1 MTFGERL
8 KEFMGY
14 KRMNIRAFETKCGL
28 NNGTVYRVIK
38 NNTSLNGDSIAA
50 IGNTWLDLDL
60 NWLLIG
66 IGKMLKIDPIEDV
79 IDLEKNST
87 GTNLNRFGIEAQLSR
102 ADRQIELQQEMI
114 VILKDIIKDQKTAV
128 KVTAPNK

>member
-8 KEFMGY
+8 KEFIEH
-14 KRMNIRAFETKCGL
+14 KRMNISSFENECGL
-28 NNGTVYRVIK
+28 KNGTAYRVIK

-50 IGNTWLDLDL
+50 IGNAFLDLDL

-66 IGKMLKIDPIEDV
+66 IGKMLKIDPIKD
-79 IDLEKNST
+79 IIALEKNT
-87 GTNLNRFGIEAQLSR
+87 DKTKTDKFGIEAQLSR

-114 VILKDIIKDQKTAV
+114 VILKDIIKDQKKSAQ
-128 KVTAPNK
+128 VTEPNK